1 MNHGQLSMKNV
12 LSTLAV
18 LFAIFSLTGCGLKG
32 PLYFPPADK
41 TAPPPTKPV
50 NPGIQ
55 SATPDRNDRGDNG
68 GPTQVNY

>member
-12 LSTLAV
+12 LPTLAV

-41 TAPPPTKPV
+41 TAPP
-50 NPGIQ
+50 
-55 SATPDRNDRGDNG
+55 DRNDRGDNG